1 MATRFP
7 NRIVSVSGLLALAAA
22 LSSCRPWEPAALPT
36 GTTIAAAAPELQDM
50 TVEHGGRARPN
61 ALTLCETPGAAVTFD
76 KQIERQV
83 FDVLTSYKT
92 GLSDTLE
99 RLTAKTIVAEA
110 ERYGMDPWL
119 VVGVIRVESR
129 FNNFAVSNKNARGLM
144 QIRPFVAEELA
155 EDLGVTW
162 SGADSLYNP
171 VKNVKLGVFY
181 LAVLQRRF
189 GGNLER
195 SLMAYNMGPNR
206 VREWLKAGRELPTGY
221 AELARDYQDLLGR
234 IGRASVAG
242 RDLRTPITR
251 VERMMAK
258 KHHAE
263 NAPVVVELESSD
275 IATDASTSSILG
287 SASEPAIELDDSTT
301 PEPTVVGATD
311 GGLADA
317 LIAEEAETKL
327 VSPEPAIN

>member
-1 MATRFP
+1 
-7 NRIVSVSGLLALAAA
+7 
-22 LSSCRPWEPAALPT
+22 
-36 GTTIAAAAPELQDM
+36 M
-50 TVEHGGRARPN
+50 T
-61 ALTLCETPGAAVTFD
+61 
-76 KQIERQV
+76 
-83 FDVLTSYKT
+83 
-92 GLSDTLE
+92 DTLE
-99 RLTAKTIVAEA
+99 RLTAKVIVAES

-129 FNNFAVSNKNARGLM
+129 FNNFAISNKNARGLM

-155 EDLGVTW
+155 EDLGVEW

-206 VREWLKAGRELPTGY
+206 VREWLKEGRELPTGY
-221 AELARDYQDLLGR
+221 AELAREYQHLLGR

-242 RDLRTPITR
+242 KDLRTPITQ

-263 NAPVVVELESSD
+263 SSPIVVELDPSSNGV
-275 IATDASTSSILG
+275 ATGAALPGVLATT
-287 SASEPAIELDDSTT
+287 SEPAIELDDSTA
-301 PEPTVVGATD
+301 PEPGVEVPAD

-317 LIAEEAETKL
+317 LIADEAAEAKL
-327 VSPEPAIN
+327 ASPEPAIQ